1 MESLL
6 VAIKVVYPLM
16 IYMLIGWFIK
26 KRGIMNKDH
35 FKTVNE
41 TVFKVILP
49 IGIFFDIYET
59 DIGEVFQPK
68 VFIFVFLG
76 IITLFSLS
84 CLVISRMIKD
94 NRDATVVI
102 QGIYRSNYALFG
114 ASIAKTICSAEGIAL
129 VAALTAVVIPTINV
143 LAVILFETRRG
154 GLIKPSRIFMNILK
168 NPLVVAGLSGAV
180 VALSGIEIPALVSQP
195 FKTFGNIAA
204 PLALMALGGMISA
217 KSVMSHFRYL
227 TIAVIGRLVVAP
239 VLMLSA
245 AIALGMRGDVL
256 IALLAV
262 FGSPTAVSSAP
273 MAQAMGGNGE
283 LAGEIVAIT
292 SVCSIASVFLLVFA
306 LSRFGF
312 LV

>member
-1 MESLL
+1 M

-16 IYMLIGWFIK
+16 IYMMIGWFIK

-154 GLIKPSRIFMNILK
+154 GTIKPSRILLNILK

-245 AIALGMRGDVL
+245 DRK
-256 IALLAV
+256 
-262 FGSPTAVSSAP
+262 
-273 MAQAMGGNGE
+273 
-283 LAGEIVAIT
+283 
-292 SVCSIASVFLLVFA
+292 SVV
-306 LSRFGF
+306 
-312 LV
+312 

>member
-1 MESLL
+1 MESLI

-16 IYMLIGWFIK
+16 IYMMIGWFIK

-68 VFIFVFLG
+68 DFLFVVLG
-76 IITLFSLS
+76 IITLFCLS
-84 CLVISRMIKD
+84 CFVISRIIKE

-143 LAVILFETRRG
+143 LAVVLFETRRG
-154 GLIKPSRIFMNILK
+154 GTIKPSRIFLNILK

-204 PLALMALGGMISA
+204 PLALMALGGMISI
-217 KSVMSHFRYL
+217 KSVMSHFKYL
-227 TIAVIGRLVVAP
+227 TIVVIGRLFIAP
-239 VLMLSA
+239 VLMLST

-273 MAQAMGGNGE
+273 MSQAMGGNGE